1 MERTLGA
8 LIVIPTTVRTH
19 SFVLVLC
26 AVCVMAMPPA
36 STAAQAGARLSG
48 RVIDSSGA
56 VLSGAAVT
64 VTPSESASSDSQTAT
79 TDDLGRYA
87 FEDLAPG
94 TYLLS
99 AASDGFRVSTRI
111 ITISRGATLTE
122 DLTLEPAGVSEN
134 ITVSVTRRTESLAG
148 IPAAIT
154 VVSGDEVRRQV
165 QLTNSLPDALGYLV
179 PGLAPGSQS
188 QSVFGQ
194 NLRGRRALVLI
205 DGIPQATTRNVSRDL
220 TTIDPAA
227 IERVEVIRGATALY
241 GDGATGGVINIVTR
255 RPADGAIELTTDLG
269 LNLSLSHPDDSP
281 GGSVRQTVSGRRG
294 RVEYLAG
301 ASFDHVG
308 SFFDAQGDRIPPDP
322 HRQGGP
328 ADTTAGSLFGKMG
341 FLPSPDQQVQFSI
354 NHFRNEQTTEYTND
368 PSVSALPPG
377 TQKARTIR
385 GLSLDDPEGTDNT
398 NLSLDY
404 THKNLRGQRLHGQL
418 YYRDYLTLFFP
429 SDGRAFA
436 AQGNVI
442 SQSRLDSQKL
452 GGRFNLELPSRGQRR
467 PTFLAGVDFSDEST
481 EQPVRVMDPAAYD
494 ASRGLVFRTI
504 GDRVWVPR
512 IDLQNV
518 GVFVQADW
526 AISAQWELHAG
537 VRHER
542 ASASVD
548 SFTTLAGNRATG
560 GTIDYDDT
568 HYNAGA
574 VFHATNDLQIFANF
588 AQGFSLP
595 DIGLVLRGAP
605 NGASV
610 ATLPLEAQK
619 VDMYELGMRGDWQVV
634 QPTLA
639 LFYNTSELGTSSA
652 GFNQPVVRAP
662 ERVYGVEATL
672 DVRPSARFGAGTT
685 ASWLEGKHD
694 PNRDDIYTYLNSW
707 RIPPLKLTSYV
718 EVQIIPRWQNRVQ
731 VLYSADR
738 NRFGNSNAFGERPVE
753 SYTTVDWLSSVEA
766 ARGVIRL
773 GIQNLLNRQYF
784 LRDSQLL
791 RTGGNLSYAAAQG
804 AVFSLGYSIKY

>member
-1 MERTLGA
+1 
-8 LIVIPTTVRTH
+8 VIPTLVRIH
-19 SFVLVLC
+19 LLFVVLC
-26 AVCVMAMPPA
+26 AVCALAVPA
-36 STAAQAGARLSG
+36 TSLAAQTGARVSG

-56 VLSGAAVT
+56 VLSGATVT
-64 VTPSESASSDSQTAT
+64 VTPTGSASADPHTAT
-79 TDDLGRYA
+79 TDAIGRYV

-94 TYLLS
+94 SYVLS
-99 AASDGFRVSTRI
+99 AVSDGFRVSTRSV
-111 ITISRGATLTE
+111 TISHAATTE
-122 DLTLEPAGVSEN
+122 DFLLEPAGVSEN
-134 ITVSVTRRTESLAG
+134 VTVSVTRRTASLAG

-154 VVSGDEVRRQV
+154 VVNGDEVQRQM

-241 GDGATGGVINIVTR
+241 GDGATGGVINIITR
-255 RPADGAIELTTDLG
+255 RPADGTIELTTDIG
-269 LNLSLSHPDDSP
+269 FNLSLSHPADSP
-281 GGSVRQTVSGRRG
+281 GGNVRQTASGRRG
-294 RVEYLAG
+294 RLEYLVG
-301 ASFDHVG
+301 AAFDRVG
-308 SFFDAQGDRIPPDP
+308 SFFDADGDRIPPDP

-328 ADTTAGSLFGKMG
+328 ADTTAGSLFGKVG
-341 FLPSPDQQVQFSI
+341 LLPSPDQQLQVSI

-368 PSVSALPPG
+368 PSVNALPPG
-377 TQKARTIR
+377 TEKAQTIR
-385 GLSLDDPEGTDNT
+385 GLSLDDPEGSDNT
-398 NLSLDY
+398 NLSLEY
-404 THKNLRGQRLHGQL
+404 THKNLGGQRLHGQL
-418 YYRDYLTLFFP
+418 YYRDYLTVFFP

-452 GGRFNLELPSRGQRR
+452 GGRFNLELPSLGRRR

-481 EQPVRVMDPAAYD
+481 EQPVRVMDPVAYD
-494 ASRGLVFRTI
+494 ATRGLVFRNI

-526 AISAQWELHAG
+526 AISSLWELHAG

-560 GTIDYDDT
+560 GTIDYGDT

-574 VFHATNDLQIFANF
+574 VFHATDDVQLFANF

-619 VDMYELGMRGDWQVV
+619 VEMFELGMRGEWQVV
-634 QPTLA
+634 QPTVA

-662 ERVYGVEATL
+662 ERVYGAEATL
-672 DVRPSARFGAGTT
+672 DVRASPRFAVGTT

-707 RIPPLKLTSYV
+707 RIPPLKVTSYIDV
-718 EVQIIPRWQNRVQ
+718 RILPQWQNRVQ
-731 VLYSADR
+731 ALYSGSR

-753 SYTTVDWLSSVEA
+753 SYTTIDWLSSVGTP
-766 ARGVIRL
+766 RGVIRL

-784 LRDSQLL
+784 PRDSQLL

-804 AVFSLGYSIKY
+804 AVFSLAYSITY